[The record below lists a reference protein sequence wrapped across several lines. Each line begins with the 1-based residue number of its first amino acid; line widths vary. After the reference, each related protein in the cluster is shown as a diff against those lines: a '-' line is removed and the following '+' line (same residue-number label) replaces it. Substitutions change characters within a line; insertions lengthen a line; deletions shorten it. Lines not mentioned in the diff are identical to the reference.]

1 MLRPWC
7 YPFNNY
13 YNISESVA
21 DSLLNSLNSTELI
34 YKCTNSTA
42 VEDQDHRILCALEFW
57 LSFSGREI
65 SGFMCEPTYSL
76 TRRAVT
82 NTTRDAGV
90 QDSLN
95 VTGAIIETLSIG
107 VRPFNMTRKILA
119 GLSGGLVVD
128 IPGDGP
134 RDVWYNILNATQPQ
148 TKFWSFRN
156 TSLVLELTQRM
167 WRSLAAYIVNHDYTI
182 PSNATINGTATSIQG
197 RLCVEDLSLRLLE
210 AHIMLLLALI
220 VALCFLRPGVFLR
233 DPTSL
238 GAHSMILARS
248 PILIGLLQGYGAAS
262 KQTLRARIS
271 GYLGSFPLHISAESA
286 AISSDQSREKSEGID
301 EKPTANNKD
310 RRQWWSPV
318 STRMWFRICLMTT
331 ILIVVVALELM
342 LRISNHE
349 NGLGDVSLDGYL
361 KYTWSSLP
369 SVVLVLVGILFAMVD
384 STARTLHPFQLLRK
398 GRATAENMLQDPTRQ
413 ISLVALIH
421 AVRERH
427 FVLLLAM
434 IPSLIAPFLTV
445 IASGLYM
452 VVPVP
457 STYEAELELKDWFRL
472 ENRSINDINLV
483 EARTS
488 EPNYVFALIQF
499 YNMSYPQWTHGEY
512 AFASFGADNLHSR
525 DGNDSSLYVTARVPA
540 ARVNLNCSH
549 IGHFANETYPAIQQ
563 DDSDFHPL
571 WLQVD
576 PRSLGCLTPTQNN
589 TAGQRDLYLKN
600 FDVTNEDGTRN
611 TNRGHS
617 YSLLLNDYDVFIM
630 FNDSESQEM
639 GKFYFNTTGVC
650 GDVRQHYFIGL
661 GYGTEAL
668 SLLHCMPYVEA
679 LWVTAAFALPDLSLV
694 PTIPITPDR
703 DTAMFLA
710 NAASTIEHF
719 SLTWI
724 QIVEAMINGSSGIG
738 QLTGRPWDP
747 DNDDSR
753 RRFIANIERTYAEYH
768 AEVLHFNYRSPLGD
782 NENTA
787 SSSSAGQNPLT
798 SDGHPATGT
807 VTDRTRLR
815 LIQNAVSTRI
825 LQSLLG
831 VMGACLVA
839 STALGRGA
847 RVIPRD
853 PGSIASKMAYFADG
867 EVWRRLP
874 VGADRWTDEQIKK
887 NGLGISGGKL
897 LLDWWGDDRE
907 DSGDGTRGKKFAV
920 DSADRKE
927 MS

>member
-1 MLRPWC
+1 MLRQWC
-7 YPFNNY
+7 YASSNY
-13 YNISESVA
+13 YNISDSVA
-21 DSLLNSLNSTELI
+21 DSLLGHFVNTTELI

-57 LSFSGREI
+57 LSSSGREI
-65 SGFMCEPTYSL
+65 SGFMCEPRYSL

-107 VRPFNMTRKILA
+107 VRPFNMTYKILV
-119 GLSGGLVVD
+119 GLNAWQSID
-128 IPGDGP
+128 IPEDGP
-134 RDVWYNILNATQPQ
+134 WNVWYTILNATQPQ
-148 TKFWSFRN
+148 TNLWSFRN
-156 TSLVLELTQRM
+156 TSLVMELTQRM
-167 WRSLAAYIVNHDYTI
+167 WKSLAAYIVNHDYTI
-182 PSNATINGTATSIQG
+182 PSNATINGTSTSIQG
-197 RLCVEDLSLRLLE
+197 RLCVEDLSVRLVE

-220 VALCFLRPGVFLR
+220 VALCFLRPGAFLR

-262 KQTLRARIS
+262 KQTLRASLS
-271 GYLGSFPLHISAESA
+271 GYLASFPLHISAESP
-286 AISSDQSREKSEGID
+286 AISLDQSREESEGID
-301 EKPTANNKD
+301 EKPTADNKD

-331 ILIVVVALELM
+331 ILIGVVALELM

-361 KYTWSSLP
+361 KYTWSFLP
-369 SVVLVLVGILFAMVD
+369 SAVLVLVGILFAMVD

-413 ISLVALIH
+413 ISFVAVIH
-421 AVRERH
+421 AIQERH
-427 FVLLLAM
+427 FVLLWAM

-445 IASGLYM
+445 ITSGLYM

-483 EARTS
+483 EPRT
-488 EPNYVFALIQF
+488 EDPATVFYLIQF
-499 YNMSYPQWTHGEY
+499 SNMSYPQWTHGEY
-512 AFASFGADNLHSR
+512 VFASFGADNLHSH

-540 ARVNLNCSH
+540 ARVNLNCSL
-549 IGHFANETYPAIQQ
+549 IGHFANETYPATQQ
-563 DDSDFHPL
+563 DYLHPL

-576 PRSLGCLTPTQNN
+576 PRPLGCLTPARND
-589 TAGQRDLYLKN
+589 TAGQRDLYLRN

-611 TNRGHS
+611 TNRGYY
-617 YSLLLNDYDVFIM
+617 YSLLLDDYDNFIM
-630 FNDSESQEM
+630 FNDSDSQGM
-639 GKFYFNTTGVC
+639 GLFYTNTTGVC

-710 NAASTIEHF
+710 NAASRTESFKI
-719 SLTWI
+719 TWK
-724 QIVEAMINGSSGIG
+724 QIVLAMINGSSGIG
-738 QLTGRPWDP
+738 QLTGLPSDP

-753 RRFIANIERTYAEYH
+753 RLIANIERTYAEYL
-768 AEVLHFNYRSPLGD
+768 AQVLHFNHRLPLG
-782 NENTA
+782 ENGNNA

-807 VTDRTRLR
+807 VTDSTRLR
-815 LIQNAVSTRI
+815 LKQNAVSTRI

-831 VMGACLVA
+831 VMGACLIA
-839 STALGRGA
+839 STAMGRGA

-853 PGSIASKMAYFADG
+853 PGSIASRMAYFADG
-867 EVWRRLP
+867 EIWRHVP
-874 VGADRWTDEQIKK
+874 VGADRWTDEQIKRH
-887 NGLGISGGKL
+887 GLGMSGGRL

-907 DSGDGTRGKKFAV
+907 DSGDGTRGMKFAV
-920 DSADRKE
+920 DSADRKGT
-927 MS
+927 